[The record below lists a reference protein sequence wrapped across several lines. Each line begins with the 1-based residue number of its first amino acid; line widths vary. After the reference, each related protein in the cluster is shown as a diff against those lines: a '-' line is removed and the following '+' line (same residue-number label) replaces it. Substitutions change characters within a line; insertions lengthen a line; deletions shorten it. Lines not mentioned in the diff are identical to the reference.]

1 MIETF
6 FAALAGTSIAGAVV
20 VFLTK
25 TWIETRLKESIKHE
39 YDQKLE
45 QFKQALEAS
54 RLEKQ
59 KIELVSE
66 LIAEWMANPHGEI
79 FSKEYRARL
88 NRLSFQASLWLPSAL
103 AIELSKRLQNKPDAK
118 SSWELVL
125 FARRLLT
132 GDSSLSV
139 EHVTFWGLEFEKTP
153 YPGAPAQQPATDHA
167 GCLQPK
173 SQQRAV
179 ESAIN

>member
-6 FAALAGTSIAGAVV
+6 FAALAGTSIAGTVV

-45 QFKQALEAS
+45 QFKQALENS

-66 LIAEWMANPHGEI
+66 LIAEWMANPPGEI
-79 FSKEYRARL
+79 FSKDYRTRL

-118 SSWELVL
+118 TSWELVL

-139 EHVTFWGLEFEKTP
+139 EHVTFWDAELEKSP
-153 YPGAPAQQPATDHA
+153 SSRIPVQQSIADSKPVA
-167 GCLQPK
+167 
-173 SQQRAV
+173 
-179 ESAIN
+179 